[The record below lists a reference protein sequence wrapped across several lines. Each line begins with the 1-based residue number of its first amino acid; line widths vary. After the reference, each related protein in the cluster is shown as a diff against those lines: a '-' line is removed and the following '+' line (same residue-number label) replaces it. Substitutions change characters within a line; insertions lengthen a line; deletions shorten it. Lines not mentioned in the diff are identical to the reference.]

1 MKCAT
6 PGAVIPLAQVQPV
19 TFSHLLRAYGK
30 RAAKPPRLLPAPW
43 QPAWMVLRCLELG
56 GVRLSFRSDSLLSL
70 VNQNPDPDFSAT
82 HGLGLALRTFPGE
95 ETPRQWGVET

>member
-1 MKCAT
+1 
-6 PGAVIPLAQVQPV
+6 
-19 TFSHLLRAYGK
+19 
-30 RAAKPPRLLPAPW
+30 
-43 QPAWMVLRCLELG
+43 MVLRCLELG